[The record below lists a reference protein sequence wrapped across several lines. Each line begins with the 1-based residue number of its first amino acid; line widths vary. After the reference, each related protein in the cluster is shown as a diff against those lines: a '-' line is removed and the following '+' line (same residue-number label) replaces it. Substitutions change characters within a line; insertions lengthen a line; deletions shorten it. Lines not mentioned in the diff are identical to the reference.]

1 MWSVWGSIK
10 GLFRPSL
17 PALLPLL
24 SRGERPPDK
33 AVTVDYAAKWR
44 RGEAER
50 KQGRRGEEFV
60 GT

>member
-1 MWSVWGSIK
+1 MWGSIK

-17 PALLPLL
+17 PALLPL

-44 RGEAER
+44 RGTER
-50 KQGRRGEEFV
+50 KQGRRGKEFV